1 MEDLQKTP
9 DVQEKQSHWFETLM
23 EIAVST
29 APLVL
34 VVLGIGMMSFAPRR
48 SSVPLFRSPADAEQ
62 FYQQNGMTLSYNQ
75 PLILVESKCSK
86 CDELKA
92 SLNEIGIPYVEQNIE
107 VNGVGNSLHGFATR
121 VSGSEKLPQVVLG
134 DQLVHPAP
142 YSIRVALKRFNK

>member
-1 MEDLQKTP
+1 MEDTEQPRQEQKGR
-9 DVQEKQSHWFETLM
+9 SNWFETLM
-23 EIAVST
+23 ELTVST

-48 SSVPLFRSPADAEQ
+48 SSVPLFRSHTEAEQ
-62 FYQQNGMTLSYNQ
+62 FYNQNGMTLSYNQ
-75 PLILVESKCSK
+75 PVILVASKCTK
-86 CDELKA
+86 CDDLKA

-107 VNGVGNSLHGFATR
+107 GTQIGSALHGFATR

-142 YSIRVALKRFNK
+142 YSIRIALRRFNK